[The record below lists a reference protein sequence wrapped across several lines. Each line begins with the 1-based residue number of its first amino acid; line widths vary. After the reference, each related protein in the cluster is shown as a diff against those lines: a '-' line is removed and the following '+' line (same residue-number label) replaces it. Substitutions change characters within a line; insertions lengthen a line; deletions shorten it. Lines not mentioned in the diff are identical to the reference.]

1 MAMFQ
6 QLSEKRYNPSS
17 LAEHRFASHN
27 FFVEI
32 PMSLPHRFPAVRR
45 SFLSFLWVGLFL
57 ISIQSRS
64 FAQRDPLHIW
74 VGTLDRAAAEK
85 WVGEHLAQE
94 QKYVDE
100 LLAVKSPRT
109 IENTLRPFD
118 NAQNELGVAGSE
130 AYLMYAVA
138 PQKDLR
144 DAGQA
149 LAQQIQQANTVLYL
163 NQDVYRA
170 LAAVGLSAADPATR
184 HYMER
189 TLLEYRLAGVDK
201 DAATRAEI
209 KKRLDH
215 ITEAALNFGRNVQE
229 TPNHVVVKDKAELAG
244 LPGDFISAHQPAA
257 DGSITLS
264 TDETD
269 VTPVMT
275 YATSD
280 DLRKR
285 MYLAYNTRAYPANK
299 EILLDVLKTRYEV
312 AKILGYASFADLAT
326 ADQMIGS
333 AANMK
338 AFLSEVDVASRP
350 ASRREYDM
358 LLAFV
363 RQKQPGITA
372 IPAYG
377 RSYWADQYAR
387 ASFNFDS
394 QSVRPYF
401 TYDQVQQGVL
411 DTAAKLFHVA
421 FKPAPDVFVWD
432 PSVSAWNV
440 FDGDQLIGRF
450 YLDMHPREGKDKWFS
465 SSPVVPGIRGRQLPE
480 GALICNFGGGKLGDP
495 GLLQYAD
502 VVTFFHEFGHLM
514 HNILGGQQ
522 AWSGI
527 TGFSTETDFVEA
539 PSQMLE
545 EFFHDPGILR
555 SFAKHYQTNEVLP
568 LDLIDRMN
576 RASAFGRAGWV
587 QGQLFYSTYSLDL
600 HDRPPD
606 AIDLDAMLR
615 TDYTRFYPYPFVDG
629 NRFYAGFTHLMG
641 YTSNYYTYVLDKV
654 IAVDFFSQFD
664 KNNLLGGEA
673 AMRYRKAILE
683 PGGSKPGTELIRSF
697 LGRPQNLEA
706 FKLWMDEEFRGIV
719 R

>member
-1 MAMFQ
+1 
-6 QLSEKRYNPSS
+6 
-17 LAEHRFASHN
+17 
-27 FFVEI
+27 
-32 PMSLPHRFPAVRR
+32 MSLSPR
-45 SFLSFLWVGLFL
+45 SDPLGHTLLVVLCTSLFL
-57 ISIQSRS
+57 ISMRSRG
-64 FAQRDPLHIW
+64 FAQIDPLHIW
-74 VGTLDRAAAEK
+74 VGKLDRPAAEK
-85 WVGEHLAQE
+85 WVGEHLARE

-100 LLAVKSPRT
+100 LLATKNPRT

-138 PQKDLR
+138 PQKEVR

-170 LAAVGLSAADPATR
+170 LASVDLSAADPATR

-201 DAATRAEI
+201 DAATRAQI
-209 KKRLDH
+209 KKFQDH

-229 TPNHVVVKDKAELAG
+229 NPNHVVVKNKAELAG
-244 LPGDFISAHQPAA
+244 LPADFISAHLPAA
-257 DGSITLS
+257 DGSITLT

-269 VTPVMT
+269 YTPVIT
-275 YATSD
+275 YAASD

-285 MYLAYNTRAYPANK
+285 MYLAYSTRAYPANK
-299 EILLDVLKTRYEV
+299 EILLDVLKTRYEL
-312 AKILGYASFADLAT
+312 ARILGYATFADLAT
-326 ADQMIGS
+326 ADQMIGT

-338 AFLSEVDVASRP
+338 AFLNEVDVASRP
-350 ASRREYDM
+350 ASRREYDL
-358 LLAFV
+358 LLAFA
-363 RQKQPGITA
+363 RQKEPKITA

-377 RSYWADQYAR
+377 RFYWEDQYAR
-387 ASFNFDS
+387 TTFNFDS

-401 TYDQVQQGVL
+401 TYDRVQQGVL

-421 FKPAPDVFVWD
+421 FKPAPDAPVWD
-432 PSVSAWNV
+432 ASVSAWNV
-440 FDGDQLIGRF
+440 FDAGQLVGRI
-450 YLDMHPREGKDKWFS
+450 YLDMHPRDGKDKWFS
-465 SSPVVPGIRGRQLPE
+465 SAPVVPGIKGRQLPE
-480 GALICNFGGGKLGDP
+480 GVLICNFAGGKPGDP
-495 GLLQYAD
+495 GLMQYDD

-522 AWSGI
+522 EWSGI
-527 TGFSTETDFVEA
+527 TGFSTETDFIEA

-545 EFFHDPGILR
+545 EFFRDPGLLR

-600 HDRPPD
+600 HDRAPD
-606 AIDLDAMLR
+606 AIDLDAILR
-615 TDYTRFYPYPFVDG
+615 SDYTRFYPYPFVDG

-654 IAVDFFSQFD
+654 IAIDFFSQFD

-673 AMRYRKAILE
+673 ATRYRKTVLE
-683 PGGSKPGTELIRSF
+683 PGGSKPGTDLVRGF

-706 FKLWMDEEFRGIV
+706 FKLWMDEEFRGTAQ
-719 R
+719 

>member
-1 MAMFQ
+1 
-6 QLSEKRYNPSS
+6 
-17 LAEHRFASHN
+17 
-27 FFVEI
+27 
-32 PMSLPHRFPAVRR
+32 MSLSHRSAAIRR
-45 SFLSFLWVGLFL
+45 SLLSVLWVGLTL
-57 ISIQSRS
+57 ISTHSRS
-64 FAQRDPLHIW
+64 FAQSDPLHIW
-74 VGTLDRAAAEK
+74 AGKLDRGAAEK
-85 WVGEHLAQE
+85 WVGEHLSQE

-100 LLAVKSPRT
+100 LLAVKGPRT
-109 IENTLRPFD
+109 IENTLRPYD

-130 AYLMYAVA
+130 AYLMFAVA
-138 PQKDLR
+138 PQKDVR
-144 DAGQA
+144 DVGQA
-149 LAQQIQQANTVLYL
+149 LAQQVQQAATALAL

-170 LAAVGLSAADPATR
+170 LAALDTSAADSATR

-189 TLLEYRLAGVDK
+189 TLLEGRLAGVDK
-201 DAATRAEI
+201 DAATRAEV

-215 ITEAALNFGRNVQE
+215 ITEAALKFGRNVQE
-229 TPNHVVVKDKAELAG
+229 NVNHVVVKDKAELDG
-244 LPGDFISAHQPAA
+244 LPADYIAAHPPAA
-257 DGSITLS
+257 DGTIALT

-269 VTPVMT
+269 YLPVMS

-285 MYLAYNTRAYPANK
+285 MYLAYTTRAYPANK

-312 AKILGYASFADLAT
+312 AKILGYPSYADLAT

-338 AFLSEVDVASRP
+338 AFLSEVDAASRP

-358 LLAFV
+358 LLAFAS
-363 RQKQPGITA
+363 QKRPGLTA

-377 RSYWADQYAR
+377 RFYWEDQYAR
-387 ASFNFDS
+387 STFNFDS

-401 TYDQVQQGVL
+401 TYDRVQQGVL

-421 FKPAPDVFVWD
+421 FKPAPDAAVWD

-440 FDGDQLIGRF
+440 FDGDKLIGRF

-465 SSPVVPGIRGRQLPE
+465 SSPVVPGIKDRQLPE
-480 GALICNFGGGKLGDP
+480 GVLICNFAGGRPGDP
-495 GLLQYAD
+495 GLMQYRD

-527 TGFSTETDFVEA
+527 SGFSTETDFVEA

-545 EFFHDPGILR
+545 EFFRDPGILR
-555 SFAKHYQTNEVLP
+555 SFAKHYQTSEVLP

-587 QGQLFYSTYSLDL
+587 QGQLFFSTYSLDL

-606 AIDLDAMLR
+606 TIDLDAILR
-615 TDYTRFYPYPFVDG
+615 SDYARFFPYPFVDG
-629 NRFYAGFTHLMG
+629 NRLYASFTHLMG

-673 AMRYRKAILE
+673 AMRYRKAVLE
-683 PGGSKPGTELIRSF
+683 PGGSKPGTELVRGF
-697 LGRPQNLEA
+697 LGRPQSLDA
-706 FKLWMDEEFRGIV
+706 FKLWMDEEFRGV
-719 R
+719 VH